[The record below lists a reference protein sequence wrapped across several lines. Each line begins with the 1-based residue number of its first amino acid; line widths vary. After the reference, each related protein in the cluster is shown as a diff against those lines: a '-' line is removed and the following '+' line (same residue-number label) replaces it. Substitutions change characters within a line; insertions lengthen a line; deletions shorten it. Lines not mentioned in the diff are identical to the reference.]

1 MRVKALNFAGRPL
14 IPVEAS
20 GRLIL
25 RFTFLLLLALMLP
38 ASRSAVAD
46 PSFSPRDLAVIR
58 LNIIDLLTKDSDLP
72 LPVRQRRAALLGYY
86 SDDAG
91 SLLWLGADRT
101 ADFIARLR
109 GAAADG
115 LDPSAY
121 PADQLALLI
130 AAADKADKRSRSII
144 ELHFSAA
151 LLEYASDLQVGR
163 FLPRKVDPNFFVQER
178 SIDQL
183 AALKR
188 VASAPSIDQF
198 FLSWEPRAPE
208 YRALKAALADY
219 RALAATGGW
228 PSVPLGDALKPGMS
242 DERVKALRARL
253 AVTGEV
259 APQAAAGAESS
270 YDDELVGGVEAFQSR
285 HGLDADG
292 VIGAATIVALNV
304 PVEARIQ
311 EIVVAMER
319 WRWMPEN
326 LGGDYIMVNI
336 AGFDLK
342 RVQDGK
348 VEERMSVVVGKP
360 YSRTPAFSD
369 AIRYVELNPYWNVP
383 TGIALKEELP
393 KLRKNPSARA
403 SAGFEA
409 VRGDKVY
416 ALTAINWSQYGP
428 SNFPFQIRQRPGP
441 SNALGRVK
449 FMFPNRFN
457 VYLHDTPAQSFFERS
472 ERAFSHGC
480 IRLSRPIDLAEQ
492 VLSAVPGW
500 NRNRVDAVVA
510 SGDRTVVNLT
520 TPLPIHITYLTAW
533 VDNGTANF
541 RRDIYEQDV
550 KLMAALN
557 GQSVAW

>member
-1 MRVKALNFAGRPL
+1 MRVKALSFPDRSL
-14 IPVEAS
+14 IAAEAV
-20 GRLIL
+20 RAIL
-25 RFTFLLLLALMLP
+25 RFAFLLLLVSMFS
-38 ASRSAVAD
+38 ASRSAAAEPV
-46 PSFSPRDLAVIR
+46 FSPRDLAVIR
-58 LNIIDLLTKDSDLP
+58 LNIIDLLTNDPDLP
-72 LPVRQRRAALLGYY
+72 LPVRQRQAALLGYY
-86 SDDAG
+86 SEDAG
-91 SLLWLGADRT
+91 TLLWLGADRT

-115 LDPSAY
+115 LDPSSY

-130 AAADKADKRSRSII
+130 ASADKADKRTRSII

-178 SIDQL
+178 SIDQV
-183 AALKR
+183 AALKQ
-188 VASAPSIDQF
+188 VASAPSIEQF
-198 FLSWEPRAPE
+198 FLSWEPSAPE
-208 YRALKAALADY
+208 YRALKAALSDY
-219 RALAATGGW
+219 RALAVAGGW
-228 PSVPLGDALKPGMS
+228 PSVPLGDPLKPGMS

-259 APQAAAGAESS
+259 SPKAAPGAELV
-270 YDDELVGGVEAFQSR
+270 YDDELVGGVKVFQSR

-304 PVEARIQ
+304 PVDARVQ

-319 WRWMPEN
+319 WRWMPED
-326 LGGDYIMVNI
+326 LGSDYIIVNI
-336 AGFDLK
+336 AGFDLQ
-342 RVQDGK
+342 RVHDGK
-348 VEERMSVVVGKP
+348 VEDRMSVVVGKP

-393 KLRKNPSARA
+393 KLRQNPSARA

-409 VRGDKVY
+409 VQGNKVY
-416 ALTAINWSQYGP
+416 PLTNINWSQYGP
-428 SNFPFQIRQRPGP
+428 GNFPFQIRQRPGP
-441 SNALGRVK
+441 KNALGRVK
-449 FMFPNRFN
+449 FVFPNKFN
-457 VYLHDTPAQSFFERS
+457 VYLHDTPATDLFSRS

-500 NRNRVDAVVA
+500 NRDRVDAVVA
-510 SGDRTVVNLT
+510 SGVNTAVNLT
-520 TPLPIHITYLTAW
+520 TPLPVHITYLTAW

-550 KLMAALN
+550 KLETALN
-557 GQSVAW
+557 GQSIAW

>member
-1 MRVKALNFAGRPL
+1 MFSMQFVALKVACSLF
-14 IPVEAS
+14 
-20 GRLIL
+20 
-25 RFTFLLLLALMLP
+25 LALALLGSGAAIAEP
-38 ASRSAVAD
+38 A
-46 PSFSPRDLAVIR
+46 FSSRDLAVIR
-58 LNIIDLLTKDSDLP
+58 LNIIDLLAKDSDLP

-91 SLLWLGADRT
+91 SLLWLGAERT

-109 GAAADG
+109 AADTDG
-115 LDPSAY
+115 LDPAAY

-130 AAADKADKRSRSII
+130 ASADKADKRTRSVI

-183 AALKR
+183 AALRKLA
-188 VASAPSIDQF
+188 ASSSLDQF
-198 FLSWEPRAPE
+198 FNAWQPSAPE
-208 YRALKAALADY
+208 YAALKSALADY
-219 RALAATGGW
+219 RALAAAGGW
-228 PSVPLGDALKPGMS
+228 PSVPLGNPLKPGMG
-242 DERVKALRARL
+242 DNRVAALRARL
-253 AVTGEV
+253 AVTGEAVPSV
-259 APQAAAGAESS
+259 AADADST
-270 YDDELVGGVEAFQSR
+270 YDEVLVGGVKAFQSR

-319 WRWMPEN
+319 WRWMPETSAATTSWSI
-326 LGGDYIMVNI
+326 LQASISS
-336 AGFDLK
+336 
-342 RVQDGK
+342 VQDGK

-403 SAGFEA
+403 NAGFEA
-409 VRGDKVY
+409 VRGDKVF
-416 ALTAINWSQYGP
+416 ALTDINWSQYGP
-428 SNFPFQIRQRPGP
+428 GNFPFQIRQRPGKT
-441 SNALGRVK
+441 NALGRVK

-457 VYLHDTPAQSFFERS
+457 VYLHDTPATSFFERS

-500 NRNRVDAVVA
+500 TRSRVDAVVA